1 MKNKLVVL
9 AACALLS
16 QTVLA
21 ETIPNAD
28 TKGNQPLVKVP
39 ENDYGLV
46 KNLSGTLA
54 FVTNYVFRGNSQSR
68 NLPAVQGGLTY
79 NTPINF
85 YFNLWGSNVSYVGT
99 PASIELDTIVGYR
112 NTYGDNFAYDINLAR
127 YNYPGYKT
135 YNYNELNTVATLYF
149 LQAGISYSGNVYGL
163 HSSGTYY
170 SGGINYD
177 IPAKYALGICDLNLV
192 ALMGHYS
199 LPRIAGNS
207 YSDYSVQLN
216 KGYKNYKASIQ
227 FTGTDGRQHYAP
239 YDSNQIIGQIAA
251 DF

>member
-1 MKNKLVVL
+1 MKKKLVIL
-9 AACALLS
+9 AVCVTLS
-16 QTVLA
+16 HNIYA
-21 ETIPNAD
+21 EEIPNAD
-28 TKGNQPLVKVP
+28 TKGNQPLEKVD
-39 ENDYGLV
+39 ENQYGLV

-54 FVTNYVFRGNSQSR
+54 FVSNYVFRGMSQTR

-85 YFNLWGSNVSYVGT
+85 YANLWGSNVSYIGT
-99 PASIELDTIVGYR
+99 PASVELDTIVGYR
-112 NTYGDNFAYDINLAR
+112 NTYGDDFAYDLNLAR

-135 YNYNELNTVATLYF
+135 YNYNEFNSVATLYF
-149 LQAGISYSGNVYGL
+149 LQAGFSYSGNVYGL
-163 HSSGTYY
+163 HSSGMYY

-177 IPAKYALGICDLNLV
+177 IPAKYAFGICDLNLL

-207 YSDYSVQLN
+207 YSDYSVQLT
-216 KGYKNYKASIQ
+216 KTYKNYRGSIQ